1 MPKDSCHRAQPCFAL
16 WALMLPVSLVF
27 HTEVTVIT
35 MTGGFE
41 SSLLCKAAQLQV
53 VVVVD
58 KAEGG
63 ANLKIQLSLFASQ
76 L

>member
-1 MPKDSCHRAQPCFAL
+1 MPKDSSPGL
-16 WALMLPVSLVF
+16 NLTLGELMSPVSLVF

-41 SSLLCKAAQLQV
+41 SSQLCKAAQLQV
-53 VVVVD
+53 VVVA

-63 ANLKIQLSLFASQ
+63 ANLTIQLFI
-76 L
+76 